1 VAAIEAAVAVAAV
14 VAAGETVDFVGEPVV
29 SVRPR
34 AVVGLGANLGDRLAA
49 LQAAAREIDRALRIE
64 ATSRVYATAPVGG
77 PPQGEF
83 LNAAVVVLLEGAPS
97 GLMAVLLDIELRLGR
112 VRGPRWGPRTI
123 DLDLLWID
131 GVAIDSPSLT
141 VPHPHLRARAFA
153 LAPLLD
159 LVPDARDPKSGARYV
174 LPPGDIRVTSYAL
187 K

>member
-1 VAAIEAAVAVAAV
+1 M
-14 VAAGETVDFVGEPVV
+14 
-29 SVRPR
+29 
-34 AVVGLGANLGDRLAA
+34 
-49 LQAAAREIDRALRIE
+49 QAATREIDRSLTVE

-83 LNAAVVVLLEGAPS
+83 LNAALLVLLDGSPS
-97 GLMAVLLDIELRLGR
+97 GLMTALLDIERRLGR

-123 DLDLLWID
+123 DLDLLWIE

-141 VPHPHLRARAFA
+141 VPHPHLLARAFA

-159 LVPDARDPKSGARYV
+159 LVPDACDPKSGARYV
-174 LPPGDIRVTSYAL
+174 VPPGDIRVTPYAL

>member
-1 VAAIEAAVAVAAV
+1 M
-14 VAAGETVDFVGEPVV
+14 
-29 SVRPR
+29 
-34 AVVGLGANLGDRLAA
+34 
-49 LQAAAREIDRALRIE
+49 QAAAREIDRALPIE

-83 LNAAVVVLLEGAPS
+83 LNAALVVRLDGSPFE
-97 GLMAVLLDIELRLGR
+97 LMAVLLDIERGLGR
-112 VRGPRWGPRTI
+112 VRGARWGPRTI
-123 DLDLLWID
+123 DLDLLWIE

-159 LVPDARDPKSGARYV
+159 VVPDACDPKGGARYV
-174 LPPGDIRVTSYAL
+174 VPPGDIRVTSYAL